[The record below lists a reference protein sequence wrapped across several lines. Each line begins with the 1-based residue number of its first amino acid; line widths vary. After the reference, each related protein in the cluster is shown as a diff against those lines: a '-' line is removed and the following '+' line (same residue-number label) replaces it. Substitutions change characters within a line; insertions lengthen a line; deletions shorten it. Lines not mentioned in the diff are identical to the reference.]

1 MCQKHRERQREKR
14 EGGGRRGTRGQKGK
28 LGETGAGQRGGSWR
42 TSPEDR
48 VSEQRW
54 EQTRFVLRVSTHVLE
69 VVQAA
74 LGALTCCLCT
84 DLLLSEETWPL
95 QQAHSL

>member
-28 LGETGAGQRGGSWR
+28 LGETGRGGSWR
-42 TSPEDR
+42 TGPEDR

>member
-1 MCQKHRERQREKR
+1 MRA
-14 EGGGRRGTRGQKGK
+14 EGEAWGNGR
-28 LGETGAGQRGGSWR
+28 GAGGGSWR